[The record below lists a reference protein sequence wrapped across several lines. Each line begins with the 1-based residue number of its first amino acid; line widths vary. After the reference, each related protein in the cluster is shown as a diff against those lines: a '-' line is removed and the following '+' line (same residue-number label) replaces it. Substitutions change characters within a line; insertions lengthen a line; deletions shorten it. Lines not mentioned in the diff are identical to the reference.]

1 MTQTTA
7 ADINGRAKRT
17 AAIPVSKRRSLVAST
32 VGNVLEWYEWS
43 AYAVFA
49 PFIAAAMF
57 NPADP
62 VSGLLSTL
70 AVFAVGFL
78 MRPLGGV
85 IFGAIADRKGR
96 KFVLITTMLVMAGG
110 SLVIGLMPTY
120 GAIGAWA
127 SLILVLARVA
137 QGFAHGGESATAN
150 TYIAEIAPP
159 QHRGLWGSIVFVAI
173 FGGSVLAYAVAGGV
187 TRILPQGSLA
197 EWGWRIPFIL
207 GAFLALAALY
217 LRKNMEES
225 AVFDEQ
231 SASGGQPSPQAAAGA
246 AAAGNTQPSAPAAG
260 WPKRRMVRSVLLMIA
275 MTSGITAAHY
285 TWTAYASTYAI
296 TQKGMSADSAFWVTL
311 VAQLI
316 ALISLPLWGAVSDRV
331 GRRPMMV
338 GFAVLMISLQI
349 PMMNLITAES
359 WTLLVASTVSLVTVA
374 IPGALLSATLSENFP
389 TRVRTR
395 AIGFAYS
402 ISVAVFGGTAPYLN
416 ALFIS
421 KDAGWMFNL
430 YIMVLCACTA
440 AACLIMKE
448 TKGIDLRDA

>member
-7 ADINGRAKRT
+7 TDISGRAKRT
-17 AAIPVSKRRSLVAST
+17 ASIPPSKRRSLVAST

-57 NPADP
+57 NPTDP

-85 IFGAIADRKGR
+85 VFGAIADRRGR
-96 KFVLITTMLVMAGG
+96 KFVLITTMLMMAGG
-110 SLVIGLMPTY
+110 SLVIGLTPDY
-120 GAIGAWA
+120 GAMGAWA

-173 FGGSVLAYAVAGGV
+173 FGGSVLAYAVAGGITSV
-187 TRILPQGSLA
+187 LPHGSLA

-217 LRKNMEES
+217 LRKGMEES

-231 SASGGQPSPQAAAGA
+231 STADSGLPAQAAAP
-246 AAAGNTQPSAPAAG
+246 AAAG
-260 WPKRRMVRSVLLMIA
+260 PKRRMTRPVLLMIA

-296 TQKGMSADSAFWVTL
+296 SQKGMAADTAFWVTL
-311 VAQLI
+311 LAQLI
-316 ALISLPLWGAVSDRV
+316 ALTSLPLWGALSDRI
-331 GRRPMMV
+331 GRRPVMV
-338 GFAVLMISLQI
+338 GFAVLMIALQI
-349 PMMNLITAES
+349 PMMNLISGEG

-389 TRVRTR
+389 TKVRTR

-416 ALFIS
+416 ALFVS
-421 KDAGWMFNL
+421 NNAGWLFNV
-430 YIMVLCACTA
+430 YIMILCACTA